1 MQKWLM
7 KNRNRLTAATGIL
20 IVLAFA
26 AKWLFKSE
34 AAESG
39 LLLAASLIGGFPIAA
54 SAWQALKVK
63 VISIDLLV
71 TLAILGAFVIQEFEE
86 SAIVAFLFLFGAYL
100 EQKTL
105 AKTRSAIKEL
115 VEMVPETAL
124 RQTADGDFEEVDLD
138 DLDEGDIVLVKT
150 GGKIPVDGEVVSGSG
165 TANEASI
172 TGESMPLDKK
182 PGDPVYAG
190 TILENGTIRIEA
202 EKVGDETTFG
212 KIIELVEEAQDS
224 KSQAERLIDRFSKYY
239 TPVVLLLAI
248 IVGLI
253 SQDLELAVTILVLG
267 CPGALVIG
275 VPVSNVAGIGN
286 GAKQGILFKGSE
298 VITKFSKVD
307 TIMFDKTGT
316 LTYGDP
322 RVSQVK
328 KYGQGQLAEQLLVSV
343 EKESAH
349 PLAKAITGY
358 YEDLEAKEVEA
369 SRVLQGGGIVAQVA
383 GQQVLIGNHYLL
395 DQYHVPVAKQME
407 RDMEEL
413 ASAGNSLVLV
423 AVNGQLELALGL
435 KDEIRA
441 GVKEDL
447 AALKK
452 LGVKNLLLLSGDNQK
467 TVDLVAEEL
476 GLTEAYGQLLPEDK
490 AEFVKKRQAA
500 GEIVAFVGDGINDSP
515 SLARADIGIAMG
527 SGTDVAIETS
537 NVVLMNGSFD
547 RIPRAL
553 ALAKATR
560 RNMIENITIALA
572 VVAVLLVSVLAS
584 SWMNMAIGMF
594 VHEGSILIVILN
606 AMRLLAYRS
615 KLQKSRKLIEN
626 NFSQAAGP
634 YTKGI
639 ESIQ

>member
-328 KYGQGQLAEQLLVSV
+328 KYGRGQLAEQLLVSV

-369 SRVLQGGGIVAQVA
+369 SPVLQGGGIVAQVA
-383 GQQVLIGNHYLL
+383 GQQVLVGNRYLL
-395 DQYHVPVAKQME
+395 DQYHVPVTKQME

-476 GLTEAYGQLLPEDK
+476 DLTEAYGQLLPEDK

-594 VHEGSILIVILN
+594 VHEGSILFVILN

-626 NFSQAAGP
+626 NF
-634 YTKGI
+634 
-639 ESIQ
+639 

>member
-1 MQKWLM
+1 MQKLLM
-7 KNRNRLTAATGIL
+7 KNRNRLTAITGIL

-34 AAESG
+34 TAESG

-124 RQTADGDFEEVDLD
+124 RQTADGDFEEVDID
-138 DLDEGDIVLVKT
+138 DLDEGDILLVKT
-150 GGKIPVDGEVVSGSG
+150 GGKIPVDGEVVFGSG

-172 TGESMPLDKK
+172 TGESMPLGKK

-190 TILENGTIRIEA
+190 TILENGTIRIKA

-349 PLAKAITGY
+349 SLAKAITGY
-358 YEDLEAKEVEA
+358 YEDLEAKEVET
-369 SRVLQGGGIVAQVA
+369 SQVLQGGGIVAQVA
-383 GQQVLIGNHYLL
+383 GQQVLVGNRYLL
-395 DQYHVPVAKQME
+395 DQYHVPVTKEME
-407 RDMEEL
+407 KDMEEL

-435 KDEIRA
+435 KDEIRS

-594 VHEGSILIVILN
+594 VHEGSILVVILN